1 MWHKRQNRKKGKY
14 LKYLGILFLLLGAS
28 LILTAAFILLSPYVI
43 SNPLIS
49 PLPINSKTNKTD
61 IKSLLEKQKISIS
74 SFSVATDSSYLVSL
88 SDGGIVIFSA
98 SKDLTEQARSLQIIL
113 SRLTIEGKKFK
124 SLDFRFDKPV
134 VSF

>member
-28 LILTAAFILLSPYVI
+28 LILTAAFILLSPYVF

-49 PLPINSKTNKTD
+49 PISRNFKSSKAD
-61 IKSLLEKQKISIS
+61 IKSILEKQKIDIS

-98 SKDLTEQARSLQIIL
+98 SKDLAEQARSLQIIL